1 MAAESRFDDKAV
13 EVLAAMRAGAGC
25 KRACSLAGIHYDT
38 VRRWRR
44 EGEREHDGRYGEFAA
59 QANKIEAGFIA
70 KAERTVY
77 KAVDDGDVKT
87 SQWLLER
94 RAADEYGRRDEVRIH
109 VEREVV
115 ELLDKLEPH
124 MSANAFAEL
133 VYAVGIVSGVA
144 SKEEDGE

>member
-1 MAAESRFDDKAV
+1 
-13 EVLAAMRAGAGC
+13 MRAGAGC
-25 KRACSLAGIHYDT
+25 KRACSLVGVHYDT

-44 EGEREHDGRYGEFAA
+44 EGEREPDGRYGSFAA
-59 QANKIEAGFIA
+59 DANRIEAGFIA

-94 RAADEYGRRDEVRIH
+94 RAADEYGRRDEVRVH

-115 ELLDKLEPH
+115 TLLDKLEPL
-124 MSANAFAEL
+124 MSSEAYGEL
-133 VYAVGIVSGVA
+133 IDAVGVVMGVA
-144 SKEEDGE
+144 QPQEAERDE